1 MSAAAPPELRDASA
15 AGPPEPR
22 PTLGRRQVH
31 AVAGC
36 YFVASFAALGLPPF
50 LTEILPELGD
60 RDASWAGV
68 LYIVPTV
75 FAAVGAPLWGRLADR
90 FGRKRL
96 LLRAQLG
103 LAVSFLLAGWAE
115 SIPAFTVA
123 LVLQGILG
131 GTFAASNCYLGA
143 ALEGAELSRA
153 LTLMQGAARAALV
166 LAPIVVGGLSP
177 WLSPHRQ
184 YALLAVLPLTAA
196 LLITALPESRT
207 SRTSR
212 TTPDAPPAAHPPAA
226 ERAAPAGVAAEAA
239 PAGPAAPAGGGRRV
253 TSLRGLY
260 ALEFAF
266 VFSTVISFP
275 YLISLV
281 EERIPGT
288 SPAVSGV
295 LFALPH
301 LCYLATAMWVH
312 SAFHRRPRLGLA
324 VGFACIALGLAGH
337 GPAHSLATLVA
348 VRLLLGAGLTLG
360 LVCLAVMASD
370 CAKGRAPG
378 GLFGSI
384 EFFSKAGAV
393 VAGLAAAAGNGLY
406 GPTAPVLIG
415 TAVALLTVCA
425 TALPA
430 LRALPAPN
438 LRSLRTRWSR

>member
-1 MSAAAPPELRDASA
+1 MSASTHPDRRGAVSPAA
-15 AGPPEPR
+15 PEPR

-103 LAVSFLLAGWAE
+103 LALSFVLAGWAD
-115 SIPAFTVA
+115 SIAAFTVA

-131 GTFAASNCYLGA
+131 GTFAASNGYLGA
-143 ALEGAELSRA
+143 ALQGPDLSRA

-166 LAPIVVGGLSP
+166 FAPIVVGGLSP
-177 WLSPHRQ
+177 WMSPHRQ

-196 LLITALPESRT
+196 LLITALPESRGV
-207 SRTSR
+207 RAQPR
-212 TTPDAPPAAHPPAA
+212 KPASDDGAA
-226 ERAAPAGVAAEAA
+226 AGDGAASDDGPVADD
-239 PAGPAAPAGGGRRV
+239 GPAAGKQDEGARTERI
-253 TSLRGLY
+253 TSLHGLY

-275 YLISLV
+275 YLISLI

-288 SPAVSGV
+288 SPAVSGL

-301 LCYLATAMWVH
+301 LCYLAAAMWVH
-312 SAFHRRPRLGLA
+312 SAFQSRPRLGVAL
-324 VGFACIALGLAGH
+324 GFACIALGLAGH
-337 GPAHSLATLVA
+337 GLAHSLATLVA

-360 LVCLAVMASD
+360 LVCLSVMASD

-393 VAGLAAAAGNGLY
+393 FAGLAAAAGNSLY
-406 GPTAPVLIG
+406 GPAAPVLTG
-415 TAVALLTVCA
+415 TAVALVAVCA

-430 LRALPAPN
+430 LNVRSP
-438 LRSLRTRWSR
+438 RSLRTRWSR

>member
-1 MSAAAPPELRDASA
+1 MSTEAPADQRTAVPAARPEPELRPA
-15 AGPPEPR
+15 
-22 PTLGRRQVH
+22 LGRRQVH

-68 LYIVPTV
+68 LYIVPTI

-103 LAVSFLLAGWAE
+103 LAVSFLLAGWAD
-115 SIPAFTVA
+115 SIAAFTVA
-123 LVLQGILG
+123 LVLQGVLG
-131 GTFAASNCYLGA
+131 GTFAASNGYLGA
-143 ALEGAELSRA
+143 ALEGPQLSKA

-166 LAPIVVGGLSP
+166 FAPIVVGSLSP

-196 LLITALPESRT
+196 ALIAALPESRGGRARP
-207 SRTSR
+207 RTPAPAPS
-212 TTPDAPPAAHPPAA
+212 DAPVA
-226 ERAAPAGVAAEAA
+226 EP
-239 PAGPAAPAGGGRRV
+239 GGGGEPG
-253 TSLRGLY
+253 RGRATLYRLY

-281 EERIPGT
+281 DERIPGT

-301 LCYLATAMWVH
+301 LCYLAAAMWVH
-312 SAFHRRPRLGLA
+312 STFHARPRLGVA
-324 VGFACIALGLAGH
+324 IGFACIALGLAGH
-337 GPAHSLATLVA
+337 WPAHSLATLAA

-360 LVCLAVMASD
+360 LVCLSVMASE

-393 VAGLAAAAGNGLY
+393 AAGLAAAVGNSLY
-406 GPTAPVLIG
+406 GPTAPVLTG
-415 TAVALLTVCA
+415 TAVALATVCA

-430 LRALPAPN
+430 LN
-438 LRSLRTRWSR
+438 LRSPRSLRTRWSR